1 MFECVIN
8 ISEGTD
14 RSVIGDLTESAGSAL
29 LDVHSDP
36 YHNRS
41 VFTLYGPRVYQSAI
55 SLTEKTFELLDI
67 ARHEGVHPRIGL
79 VDVVPFVPLDGFP
92 MAEAIQISRQYAFEV
107 STKFEVPVFLYGE
120 HRTLPE
126 IRKSA
131 FSSIAPDFGP
141 MIRHPRYGAIA
152 VGARA
157 ILVAYNLYLKE
168 NDLEVAKSVAAKV
181 RSSYFR
187 TLGLQVGNRVQVS
200 ANLVDPFNHG
210 IYEFF
215 NKVEELVEVDHG
227 ELVGLAP
234 LDVIRNTP
242 QQYWEKLDISPK
254 KSIEIRS
261 SSKQI
266 DLDA

>member
-8 ISEGTD
+8 ISEGAN
-14 RSVIGDLTESAGSAL
+14 RSIIADLAKSAGAAL
-29 LDVHSDP
+29 LDIHSDP

-41 VFTLYGPRVYQSAI
+41 VFTLYGPDVYHSAI
-55 SLTEKTFELLDI
+55 LLTEKTFQLLDI
-67 ARHEGVHPRIGL
+67 AKHEGVHPRIGI
-79 VDVVPFVPLDGFP
+79 VDVVPFVPWDGYP
-92 MAEAIQISRQYAFEV
+92 MAEAIKISRQYAFEV
-107 STKFEVPVFLYGE
+107 SDKFEVPIFLYGE

-152 VGARA
+152 VGARG

-168 NDLEVAKSVAAKV
+168 NDLELAKSVAAKV

-200 ANLVDPFNHG
+200 ANLIDPFNHG
-210 IYEFF
+210 IFEFF
-215 NKVEELVEVDHG
+215 SDVEELAEVDHG

-242 QQYWEKLDISPK
+242 QQYWEKLDLSPK

-266 DLDA
+266 DPNA